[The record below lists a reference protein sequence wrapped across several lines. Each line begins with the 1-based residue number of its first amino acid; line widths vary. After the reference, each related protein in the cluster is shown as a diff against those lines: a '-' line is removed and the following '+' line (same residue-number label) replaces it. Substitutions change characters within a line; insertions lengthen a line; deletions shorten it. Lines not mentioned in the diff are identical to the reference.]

1 VPFRELTNA
10 GQLRWLIDNRI
21 VDAMPPAV
29 DPVALAE
36 VEEKALDLLDKIKEM
51 MSGNGDAGGTAGT
64 IKREI
69 ALALTLPGLEA
80 IQPAAG
86 SDNNEKA
93 LSYLISGPQGRLQL
107 TGGEPYTW
115 GTLLCWIF
123 ACHLG
128 EMVSTLNSREIS
140 RTWIDEWLL
149 TKIMAAGLVDLGLTR
164 DESEKAL
171 MLTRLMTSH
180 ADWYEESSKDPQAG
194 ATLLQIWLK
203 DTDFQRFLQINRY
216 QDILWY
222 NREAFDELLWWL
234 NISSLVT
241 SAREIQEPE
250 EIIEAAEARYA
261 IIKQLLAAQAASGY
275 QVEKLLAAVKN
286 LQ

>member
-1 VPFRELTNA
+1 M
-10 GQLRWLIDNRI
+10 Q
-21 VDAMPPAV
+21 
-29 DPVALAE
+29 
-36 VEEKALDLLDKIKEM
+36 
-51 MSGNGDAGGTAGT
+51 S
-64 IKREI
+64 
-69 ALALTLPGLEA
+69 
-80 IQPAAG
+80 QPAAG
-86 SDNNEKA
+86 SDDDEKA
-93 LSYLISGPQGRLQL
+93 LSYLISGPQGRLPL

-261 IIKQLLAAQAASGY
+261 IIRQLLAAQAASGY